1 LNCRLPPLIR
11 ASSLKPQRNN
21 RVFSAGLIIT
31 ALLSFILSGSV
42 FKEAPD
48 VLAKVDGK
56 KILKEDFL
64 RKTALYGI
72 TVSSHEQAESF
83 LNGMVNDMLIL
94 NMAKKDKVKAGREE
108 LHKEIENFVPG
119 FSARDIKKVLKK
131 GGIRYS
137 YWLKDIKE
145 KLIIKKE
152 IEHVLKDRLVVTD
165 RELKD
170 YYWTN
175 ILEFRQSRRV
185 KARQIVTGSLEKA
198 QEVLLKINNKQP
210 FEELAKEYSITSEAH
225 DGGDLGYVKHGDVP
239 SFMNQLFTMK
249 KGAVSYIIK
258 SPYGYHIFKCEDIK
272 EAATPA
278 YDEVKEDVEK
288 KFREIKKDAA
298 FSLWMKEQRQKS
310 DIKLFLEHLNL
321 VVEEVLHA
329 EN

>member
-1 LNCRLPPLIR
+1 
-11 ASSLKPQRNN
+11 LKLQRNN
-21 RVFSAGLIIT
+21 KVFSAGLIIT

-56 KILKEDFL
+56 KIVKEDFL

-94 NMAKKDKVKAGREE
+94 NMAKKDKVKAGKEE
-108 LHKEIENFVPG
+108 LYKEIENFVPG
-119 FSARDIKKVLKK
+119 FSAKDIKKVLKK
-131 GGIRYS
+131 GGISYS

-152 IEHVLKDRLVVTD
+152 IEHVLKGRLVITD

-175 ILEFRQSRRV
+175 ILEFRQARRV

-210 FEELAKEYSITSEAH
+210 FEELAKDYSITSEAH

-298 FSLWMKEQRQKS
+298 FSVWMKELRQKS

>member
-1 LNCRLPPLIR
+1 MKL
-11 ASSLKPQRNN
+11 QRNN
-21 RVFSAGLIIT
+21 KVFSAGLIIT

-56 KILKEDFL
+56 KIVKEDFL

-94 NMAKKDKVKAGREE
+94 NMAKKDKVKAGKEE
-108 LHKEIENFVPG
+108 LYKEIENFVPG
-119 FSARDIKKVLKK
+119 FSAKDIKKVLKK
-131 GGIRYS
+131 GGISYS

-152 IEHVLKDRLVVTD
+152 IEHVLKGRLVITD

-175 ILEFRQSRRV
+175 ILEFRQARRV

-210 FEELAKEYSITSEAH
+210 FEELAKDYSITSEAH

-298 FSLWMKEQRQKS
+298 FSVWMKELRQKS